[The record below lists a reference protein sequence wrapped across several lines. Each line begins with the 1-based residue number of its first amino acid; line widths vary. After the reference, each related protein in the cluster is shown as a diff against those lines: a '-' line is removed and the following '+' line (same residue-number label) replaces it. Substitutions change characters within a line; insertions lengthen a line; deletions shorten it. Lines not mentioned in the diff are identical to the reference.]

1 MKYSLIIHAN
11 GPDPK
16 DYNVYLTDVS
26 DYDESGNWWRLGLLQ
41 NIHFVASATNAVS
54 KLDGGFIGLTVKE
67 CEKPDMSSGINVFLS
82 NFTLIGNDEKFS
94 LPNVYIRQNENILGF
109 IQDIEFDVDV
119 NGSAK
124 LCISAMDG
132 MVEWDKDIPDWVE
145 LNLVKFDWQK
155 DANG

>member
-11 GPDPK
+11 GPSPK

-26 DYDESGNWWRLGLLQ
+26 NYYESGNWWRLGLLQ
-41 NIHFVASATNAVS
+41 NIHFVASATKALF

-67 CEKPDMSSGINVFLS
+67 CEKPDMSGGLNVFLS
-82 NFTLIGNDEKFS
+82 DFALIGEEKFS
-94 LPNVYIRQNENILGF
+94 LPNVCIRQNENILGF

-119 NGSAK
+119 NGNAK
-124 LCISAMDG
+124 LCISAIDG

-145 LNLVKFDWQK
+145 LDLITFV
-155 DANG
+155 